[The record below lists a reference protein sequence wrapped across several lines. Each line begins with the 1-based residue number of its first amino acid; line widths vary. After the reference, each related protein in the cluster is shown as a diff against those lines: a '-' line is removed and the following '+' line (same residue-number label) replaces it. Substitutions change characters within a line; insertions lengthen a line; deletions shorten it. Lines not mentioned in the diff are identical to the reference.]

1 MKRHNAPK
9 TLVSIA
15 LALSAGMAAGACQP
29 VVGTVKLQRDSACN
43 VMALI
48 SGPIFTGECF
58 SVQLS
63 LLGFP
68 LASGFAGLTSEPIV
82 GANGVPTATPA
93 VIPDSAQSP
102 LPRQIVQTARSVVAL
117 GSGSRRTTLY
127 SSDVNVMQ
135 PVIGTDGQIS
145 LGAVTEQI
153 LITGSDGLGAYANAT
168 GYLSVV
174 GNSVG
179 QSAPVAGKICLP

>member
-1 MKRHNAPK
+1 MKRH
-9 TLVSIA
+9 TLPTMLVPITLA
-15 LALSAGMAAGACQP
+15 LAAGMAAGACLP
-29 VVGTVKLQRDSACN
+29 VAGTVKLQRDRSCN
-43 VMALI
+43 VMARI

-68 LASGFAGLTSEPIV
+68 QATGFAGLTSEALL
-82 GANGVPTATPA
+82 GANGVATTPA
-93 VIPDSAQSP
+93 VIPDTATQ
-102 LPRQIVQTARSVVAL
+102 LPRQIVQTARSVVAM

-127 SSDVNVMQ
+127 SSDVILMQ
-135 PVIGTDGQIS
+135 PVIGAGGQVS

-153 LITGSDGLGAYANAT
+153 LITGSDGQGAYAKVT

-174 GNSVG
+174 GNSIG
-179 QSAPVAGKICLP
+179 ESAPVAGKLCLP